1 MTRCGMTAALQ
12 YDMIYGILLMRILY
26 FWRDPKRLPAVEDV
40 EAGYS
45 MKPGIIQI
53 LGHGTP
59 EQFIESYEMFVT
71 PYLSEIY
78 RTRSH

>member
-1 MTRCGMTAALQ
+1 
-12 YDMIYGILLMRILY
+12 MIYGILLMRILY

-40 EAGYS
+40 EGQAMAWKTWYNTN
-45 MKPGIIQI
+45 

-71 PYLSEIY
+71 PYLFEDLQDKKLLIGQENK
-78 RTRSH
+78 